1 MKALLGESAPVLMLC
16 VALLLASRPHSA
28 SNAGSSAHAVVA
40 HVRRRSA
47 AQTNGKK
54 KAPDKP
60 KIKKEK
66 CNCKCKTKKCKCRCR
81 CLACLQKCRCKSRCS
96 SKCKARRKAAAIR
109 AERRARGEKSESEEE
124 QEEEPYWLMIEDKE
138 ETESADQ
145 FMFVRIARPVSNWGM
160 EFIVDEAP
168 ENVTNPIFDTDLPN
182 YS

>member
-1 MKALLGESAPVLMLC
+1 MGAPPAKKRKVPANAPAPAMTAFGVIEQMKAAQ
-16 VALLLASRPHSA
+16 ATA
-28 SNAGSSAHAVVA
+28 
-40 HVRRRSA
+40 RRSA

-81 CLACLQKCRCKSRCS
+81 CLACQQKCRCKSRCS

-138 ETESADQ
+138 ETEPADQ

-168 ENVTNPIFDTDLPN
+168 ENVTNPIFDTVLPN